1 MIIESRSTKLECL
14 KISKFSASIT
24 YGVHCGLLRDFYF
37 GCFIIINIT
46 FNLFRSLRLRV
57 NLEIFFFLKTKVVSL
72 VEQNSSP
79 MKKTRKFYYSSCNLI
94 LDVL

>member
-57 NLEIFFFLKTKVVSL
+57 NLEIFFLKTKVVSL